1 MSTSINFPIEI
12 KSSGRMNQLGYS
24 SINRVQ
30 ITKVACF
37 KDLRLFGFD
46 VIVAN
51 ISPQNIRTATNSIG
65 FTTKIKLNFEL
76 AQDVT
81 KSESISFA
89 RKVENYITL
98 LLAKSDENPQFG
110 FSYAEIDWLKFSS
123 ENTDRLTLQRIL
135 GMPPVKM
142 YSSGEMIKSLAFRK
156 EEWNVENEY
165 NNLIFSNYYDGIKAN
180 HYTSKYFH
188 WFLIIEAI
196 EHSELYKREFQER
209 LFDSSEIDAIA
220 EKFND
225 NETKRNA
232 ITSLKS
238 RTLMSRKEKLYTI
251 LRKLGITSYH
261 LHGEDHILSRETV
274 TKIIEFRNSLFHQ
287 GENLDEWFI
296 WNDLFPI
303 VRDIADLLIKNPNLL
318 D

>member
-51 ISPQNIRTATNSIG
+51 ISPQNIKTPNG
-65 FTTKIKLNFEL
+65 VVFTTKINLNFEL

-81 KSESISFA
+81 ESESMSFA
-89 RKVENYITL
+89 RKVESYITL
-98 LLAKSDENPQFG
+98 LLAKSDENPQSG
-110 FSYAEIDWLKFSS
+110 FSYAEIDWLQFSS
-123 ENTDRLTLQRIL
+123 ENTDSLILRRTLGI
-135 GMPPVKM
+135 PSVKM
-142 YSSGEMIKSLAFRK
+142 SVSGEMTKSLAFRK

-180 HYTSKYFH
+180 HYASKYFH

-209 LFDSSEIDAIA
+209 LFDSSELDAIA
-220 EKFND
+220 EQFND

-251 LRKLGITSYH
+251 FQKLGITAYH

-287 GENLDEWFI
+287 GEKLDEWFI

>member
-1 MSTSINFPIEI
+1 MSTSINFLIEI
-12 KSSGRMNQLGYS
+12 KSSGRINQIGYS
-24 SINRVQ
+24 SINQVQ
-30 ITKVACF
+30 ITNVACF

-51 ISPQNIRTATNSIG
+51 ISHQNIKTPNG
-65 FTTKIKLNFEL
+65 VVFTTKINLNFEL

-81 KSESISFA
+81 KSESMSFA
-89 RKVENYITL
+89 RKVESYITL
-98 LLAKSDENPQFG
+98 LLAKSDENPQSG
-110 FSYAEIDWLKFSS
+110 FSYAEIDWLQFSS
-123 ENTDRLTLQRIL
+123 ENTDSLILRCTLGI
-135 GMPPVKM
+135 PSVKM
-142 YSSGEMIKSLAFRK
+142 SVSGEMTKSLAFRK

-180 HYTSKYFH
+180 HYASKYFH

-209 LFDSSEIDAIA
+209 LFDSSELDAIA
-220 EKFND
+220 EQFND

-251 LRKLGITSYH
+251 LQKLGITAYH

-287 GENLDEWFI
+287 GEKLDEWFI

-303 VRDIADLLIKNPNLL
+303 VRDIADLLIRNPNLL

>member
-1 MSTSINFPIEI
+1 MSTSINFLIEI
-12 KSSGRMNQLGYS
+12 KSSGRMNLIGHS

-30 ITKVACF
+30 ITKSACF
-37 KDLRLFGFD
+37 KDLRMFGFD

-51 ISPQNIRTATNSIG
+51 ISPQNIRNAVNSTG

-89 RKVENYITL
+89 RKVESYVTL
-98 LLAKSDENPQFG
+98 LLAKSDENPQAG
-110 FSYAEIDWLKFSS
+110 FSYAEIDWLQFSS
-123 ENTDRLTLQRIL
+123 ANTDSLTLQRTL
-135 GMPPVKM
+135 GMPTVNM
-142 YSSGEMIKSLAFRK
+142 YISGEMTKSLAFRK
-156 EEWNVENEY
+156 EQWNIENEY
-165 NNLIFSNYYDGIKAN
+165 NNLIFNNYYDGIKAN
-180 HYTSKYFH
+180 HYASKYFH

-209 LFDSSEIDAIA
+209 LFNSSEIDAIA
-220 EKFND
+220 EQFND
-225 NETKRNA
+225 NRTKRNT
-232 ITSLKS
+232 ITNLKN

-251 LRKLGITSYH
+251 LQKLGITSYH

-274 TKIIEFRNSLFHQ
+274 AKIIDFRNLLFHQ
-287 GENLDEWFI
+287 GEKLDEWFI

-303 VRDIADLLIKNPNLL
+303 VRDITDLLIKNPNLL